1 MGETLVVVESPA
13 KAKTVERYLGKG
25 YTVVASVG
33 HLKDLPKNEL
43 GVDVAHDFQ
52 PQYVPIKGK
61 AKVLKEIRD
70 LAKKSEQILLASDPD
85 REGEAIAW
93 HIKEEV
99 ERYNKTVQRILIHE
113 ITQRG
118 VSQALANPL
127 PLNQRLYESQQ
138 ARRILDRL
146 VGYQISPLLWDKV
159 RRGLSAGRVQ
169 SVAVRLVVDRE
180 GEIQRFVP
188 EEYWSVVAELAT
200 AGRKRFKARLF
211 RRQGKKVR
219 VGSQV
224 AAAEIRQAL
233 AGAQWTVAEVE
244 AKEQRKSPPPPF
256 TTAKLQ
262 QEAARLL
269 RFSAKRTMALA
280 QGLYQGVELGSE
292 GPVGLITYMRTD
304 STRLSEDA
312 LAMAREAIGQ
322 RYGGEY
328 LPDKPRQF
336 RTKKGAQDAHEA
348 IRPSSAERTPDSLEP
363 FLERDQLKLYRLI
376 YNRFL
381 ASQMAEAVYQKTQ
394 VGVQAGDLEFRAQG
408 QVLVFAGYTRIY
420 GETTEADDREG
431 KDGDEDRAELPRLT
445 VGEALVLEQLHTDQ
459 SFTQPPPRFTEAT
472 IVKELEERGIG
483 RPSTYAAI
491 ISNIQ
496 ERGYVK
502 KAEGRFHPTEL
513 GTLVT
518 DLLVKAFPEIL
529 DVEFTA
535 QMETRLDQI
544 EDGEAD
550 WLKILKDFN
559 DPFASTLQQARDEMR
574 DVKRE
579 EIPTAITCDK
589 CGRIMMLRWGKNG
602 SFLACSGYPE
612 CKGTKEYE
620 RDETGQIQVKE
631 PEVTDEKCPR
641 CGLPMLVKNGKF
653 GRFLA
658 CSGYPGC
665 KTTRPISLGVTCP
678 QCGEGQLTEKRTRKG
693 KVFFSCSRYPACE
706 YALWDRPVPEP
717 CPECGHPFLV
727 HKAARTRGSSKSP
740 EGIAC
745 PREGCGFSREP

>member
-188 EEYWSVVAELAT
+188 EEYWSGVAELAT

-631 PEVTDEKCPR
+631 PEVTDEKCPS

>member
-631 PEVTDEKCPR
+631 PEVTDEKCPS